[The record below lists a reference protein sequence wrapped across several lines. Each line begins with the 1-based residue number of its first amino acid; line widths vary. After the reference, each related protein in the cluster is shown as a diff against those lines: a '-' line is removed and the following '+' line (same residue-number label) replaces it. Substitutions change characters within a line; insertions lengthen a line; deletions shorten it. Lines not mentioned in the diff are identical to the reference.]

1 MKVGRDYSWFVSFSW
16 KYEYFDE
23 DENEWLEEDC
33 FSEGRF
39 DCNKMDIKKVVT
51 KYIEEYE
58 LQGERYRNLI
68 VEISDFYK
76 TTTEEV

>member
-23 DENEWLEEDC
+23 DENEWLEDDY
-33 FSEGRF
+33 FSARRF
-39 DCNKMDIKKVVT
+39 DCNKKDIKKVVT

-58 LQGERYRNLI
+58 LQDERYRNLT

-76 TTTEEV
+76 TTTEEL